1 MVSKVGF
8 DLGVQGTWF
17 REYGVHGFE
26 STSYMVSAVL
36 AYRVYS
42 FSLPIHQ
49 TEPGISLENVG
60 KVQTEIGSQHSDFTD
75 TVSVS
80 LTHWYC

>member
-42 FSLPIHQ
+42 FSLPI
-49 TEPGISLENVG
+49 PSNRARYLSRKRG
-60 KVQTEIGSQHSDFTD
+60 KSSN
-75 TVSVS
+75 
-80 LTHWYC
+80 